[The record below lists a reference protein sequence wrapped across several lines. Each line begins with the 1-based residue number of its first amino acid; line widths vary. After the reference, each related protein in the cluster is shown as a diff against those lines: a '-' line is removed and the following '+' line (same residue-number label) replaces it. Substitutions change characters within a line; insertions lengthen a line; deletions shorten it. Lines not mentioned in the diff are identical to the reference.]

1 MADDPGCRHPSSRRT
16 RRRSHRLSRGH
27 GLRPWCP
34 PVRAHM

>member
-1 MADDPGCRHPSSRRT
+1 MADDPGCRHPSRRT